1 MESDVFRVPAATA
14 AILLV
19 CTGVAQ
25 AQSAAPDA
33 RSCAVRYRAVELMF
47 GLDTRPK
54 GVATTQAAG
63 ARAKAVLVKAGLM
76 KPSSSSL
83 PLDISD
89 AGAAYY
95 KGVMEARIMSTDFL
109 NEVRACDAAAG
120 QPALM

>member
-1 MESDVFRVPAATA
+1 VFAAA
-14 AILLV
+14 AVVLI
-19 CTGVAQ
+19 TIAGAAQ

-47 GLDTRPK
+47 GMDTRPK

-63 ARAKAVLVKAGLM
+63 ARAKAALVRAGLM
-76 KPSSSSL
+76 KASASFL
-83 PLDISD
+83 PTDVSD

-95 KGVMEARIMSTDFL
+95 QGIMQGTVMSTDFL
-109 NEVRACDAAAG
+109 KDVRACDAAAG